1 MPPLGRWLYLKAVN
15 DVFNIDK
22 KYEKYL
28 GPFIRDLRVEIGV
41 TQQQLSSEIGFS
53 VQTISKFENGGS
65 SISKISS
72 RYIVDYILQESGLST
87 EEVLREFMS
96 YCEYLENENAGVKL
110 VQ

>member
-1 MPPLGRWLYLKAVN
+1 ML
-15 DVFNIDK
+15 NIDK

-41 TQQQLSSEIGFS
+41 TQQQLASEIGFS

-72 RYIVDYILQESGLST
+72 RYIVDYILQESGMST
-87 EEVLREFMS
+87 EEVLRDFMS
-96 YCEYLENENAGVKL
+96 YCEYLENENANFLATIMEV
-110 VQ
+110 

>member
-1 MPPLGRWLYLKAVN
+1 MLPLGRWLYLKAVN
-15 DVFNIDK
+15 DVLNIDK

-28 GPFIRDLRVEIGV
+28 GPFIRDLRVEMGV

-72 RYIVDYILQESGLST
+72 RYIVDYILQGSGLST

>member
-1 MPPLGRWLYLKAVN
+1 LAAWSSPKAVN
-15 DVFNIDK
+15 DVLNIDK

-72 RYIVDYILQESGLST
+72 RYIVDYILQESGLSM

-96 YCEYLENENAGVKL
+96 YCEYLENGNTGVKL